1 MACFKYYII
10 FLQHNNNHIILIN
23 TYFLLAQNQINNNN
37 LQPPIPILFVADLR
51 NSSKIKYKSDLLD
64 TNDIDVFGYLTL
76 KIPSSNIFIYAK
88 IIIFFRYEDFFVFL
102 IKFILY

>member
-10 FLQHNNNHIILIN
+10 FLQPNNNHIIIIN
-23 TYFLLAQNQINNNN
+23 TYFLLAQNKINNNN

-51 NSSKIKYKSDLLD
+51 ISSKIKNRSDLLD
-64 TNDIDVFGYLTL
+64 TNDIEVFGYLTL
-76 KIPSSNIFIYAK
+76 KIPSSSTPINAK

-102 IKFILY
+102 IKFKFY